1 MRTVNLTYKD
11 PNKRGEI
18 SKISIEAETKD
29 KLSEKVTKEVEGLT
43 KKGIFSI
50 NVREK
55 KERIKELQIKK
66 EEPVI
71 TQKDRYLKY

>member
-55 KERIKELQIKK
+55 KERIKELQTKN

-71 TQKDRYLKY
+71 TKKDRYLKY

>member
-50 NVREK
+50 NIREK
-55 KERIKELQIKK
+55 KERIKELQTKN

-71 TQKDRYLKY
+71 TKKDRYLKY